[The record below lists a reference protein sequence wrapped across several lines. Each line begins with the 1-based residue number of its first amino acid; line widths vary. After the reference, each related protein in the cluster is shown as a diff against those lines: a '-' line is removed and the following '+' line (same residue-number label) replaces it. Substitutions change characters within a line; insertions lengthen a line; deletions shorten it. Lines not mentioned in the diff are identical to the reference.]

1 VTELMKLMTKYRTH
15 NHITQ
20 NTKHITVL
28 NRNTEWM
35 AMRGFTH
42 NTHYTEHTK
51 TKVTESYRIHKMH
64 TKNHPYAK
72 SQNTHTTQNNRFIN
86 AEKKINQNT
95 QNTQTLIFL

>member
-1 VTELMKLMTKYRTH
+1 
-15 NHITQ
+15 
-20 NTKHITVL
+20 
-28 NRNTEWM
+28 M